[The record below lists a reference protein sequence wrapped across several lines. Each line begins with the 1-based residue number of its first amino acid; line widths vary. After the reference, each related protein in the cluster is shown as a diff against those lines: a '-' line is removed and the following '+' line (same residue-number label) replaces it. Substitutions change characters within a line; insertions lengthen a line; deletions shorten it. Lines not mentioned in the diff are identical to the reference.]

1 VPFEDIVFDTFDGGS
16 IPVSAASDEQ
26 ELRLRDAIVPIDE
39 PRYVDAS
46 NVARVLQRAD
56 PVIGYATPGDDAYA
70 YPHRVLFVHEIVN
83 DTVGGQTILVSR
95 LHPVQQRRGVRP
107 GVARRNRAH
116 VRQHQRLHEN
126 DLVMFDHR
134 TLS

>member
-70 YPHRVLFVHEIVN
+70 YPHRFCSFTRSSTTPWEAKRSLCRVCTLCNSGVVY
-83 DTVGGQTILVSR
+83 D
-95 LHPVQQRRGVRP
+95 RGLP
-107 GVARRNRAH
+107 DGTELTFGNTSAS
-116 VRQHQRLHEN
+116 
-126 DLVMFDHR
+126 MR
-134 TLS
+134 TTW